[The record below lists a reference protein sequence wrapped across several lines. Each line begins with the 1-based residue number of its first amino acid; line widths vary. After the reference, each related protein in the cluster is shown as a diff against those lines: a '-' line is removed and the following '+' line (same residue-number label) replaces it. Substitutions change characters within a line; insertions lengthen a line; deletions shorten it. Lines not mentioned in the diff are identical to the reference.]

1 MSGCC
6 NPSGYRHFFN
16 QREARRNL
24 RSYERRGLD
33 KMARRLVRYLTSR
46 GVEGRSVI
54 EVGGGIGALQI
65 ELLKAGAATATN
77 VEISGGY
84 ENVAAEL
91 LEREGLGDRVERR
104 LGDFTELGGELEA
117 DDVVMNRVICCY
129 PDMEKLMAAGL
140 GASRR
145 FVAATFPRDRLGAGL
160 AVAVG
165 NAYCRFRNVDFR
177 AFIHPPDAIRDTAER
192 RGFTVAFDDRDFI
205 WHGVVFER
213 AG

>member
-33 KMARRLVRYLTSR
+33 TMARRVVGYLTSR
-46 GVEGRSVI
+46 GLEGRSVL

-65 ELLKAGAATATN
+65 ELLRAGAATTTN

-84 ENVAAEL
+84 EKVAADL
-91 LEREGLGDRVERR
+91 LKREGLEGRVERR
-104 LGDFTELGGELEA
+104 LGDFTDVAGELEA

-129 PDMEKLMAAGL
+129 PDMEKLMGAAL

-160 AVAVG
+160 VVAMG
-165 NAYCRFRNVDFR
+165 NAYCRMRNVDFR
-177 AFIHPPDAIRDTAER
+177 AFVHPPDAIRETASR
-192 RGFTVAFDDRDFI
+192 RGFAVAFEDKNFI

-213 AG
+213 AA